1 MAILHILSTPQSII
15 NAEAA
20 LKHASPEDH
29 VLLRADALYILLQ
42 RGPSSSLPTPCYGL
56 QADAEARGLNPAK
69 YPDME
74 WINYPQWVELVTRH
88 QSTVSW

>member
-1 MAILHILSTPQSII
+1 MAIFHILSTPQSII

-42 RGPSSSLPTPCYGL
+42 RELSSDLSIPCYGL
-56 QADAEARGLNPAK
+56 RADAEARGLDPAQ
-69 YPDME
+69 YPHIK
-74 WINYPQWVELVTRH
+74 WIDYAQWVELVTRH